1 MASLPRINVYALLPL
16 VVEPGADLDLNPTN
30 WSWVHCLTLPLETLN
45 AVHLSR
51 RPYRWI
57 LYAIGVVVGAR
68 GVLSTAP
75 NSNVDLDFVGPLTES
90 ANLYYYINDDE
101 KRRMF
106 PVDPDIGRTHV
117 TSSVHTA
124 RGFQFYGAVADRDER
139 SCVLADLLEFYCDA
153 AHLVAH
159 SKGDEVCYSYSQVA
173 LTYHCNGGSIFQL
186 LRGAAVETP
195 PEMTL

>member
-1 MASLPRINVYALLPL
+1 MASPLRVNVYASLPLA
-16 VVEPGADLDLNPTN
+16 VEPGDDLDLNPVN
-30 WSWVHCLTLPLETLN
+30 SAWVHCLTLPLETLN

-68 GVLSTAP
+68 GILYAAP
-75 NSNVDLDFVGPLTES
+75 RFSVDLDFAGPLIES
-90 ANLYYYINDDE
+90 ADLYYYISDDE

-124 RGFQFYGAVADRDER
+124 RGFQFHDAVAERDAR
-139 SCVLADLLEFYCDA
+139 RCVLADMLEENCDA
-153 AHLVAH
+153 VHLLAH
-159 SKGDEVCYSYSQVA
+159 SKGDTVCYGRSQ
-173 LTYHCNGGSIFQL
+173 F
-186 LRGAAVETP
+186 
-195 PEMTL
+195 